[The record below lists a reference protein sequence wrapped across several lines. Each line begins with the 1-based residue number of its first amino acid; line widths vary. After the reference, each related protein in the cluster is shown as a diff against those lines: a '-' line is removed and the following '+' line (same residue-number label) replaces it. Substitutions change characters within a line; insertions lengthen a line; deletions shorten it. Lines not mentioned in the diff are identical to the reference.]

1 MQGTTELL
9 PKTELSKCQKLFKTF
24 DFRGAFNGVDKK
36 LPPKLQFNILWVVEV
51 RTLSNLLEVVEAVIG
66 DEAEGWG
73 ECLIMQSF
81 NDIFPQFFSKYVLF
95 YLSKLLDLGRFS

>member
-1 MQGTTELL
+1 M
-9 PKTELSKCQKLFKTF
+9 
-24 DFRGAFNGVDKK
+24 DFRRAYNGVDKK

-51 RTLSNLLEVVEAVIG
+51 QTWSDLLEVVEAVIG

-81 NDIFPQFFSKYVLF
+81 NAIFFLNFFFKYVLC

>member
-1 MQGTTELL
+1 M
-9 PKTELSKCQKLFKTF
+9 
-24 DFRGAFNGVDKK
+24 DFRRAYNGVDKK

-81 NDIFPQFFSKYVLF
+81 NDIFSSIFFKICPVL
-95 YLSKLLDLGRFS
+95 SVKTSRFR